1 MHAIPVARTDDAVRN
16 REPWLAASL
25 SWVFPGAG
33 HLYGRLWMAG
43 MALIILQVV
52 LSVGTIALLI
62 DSRVLLVA
70 LAPMLL
76 CNFGLHIGAAAAA
89 FRAVR
94 RRNTTEFERMRT
106 QVKDPWLAV
115 FLSVIF
121 PGLGHL
127 YLRKWIAGIA
137 FILASLLL
145 ELLVGKK
152 VWGVIPTIGF
162 NVVALICAYYAAPER
177 RESERILILVAATF
191 MGLFWLVSAP
201 IGWATQSYVVEAKIA
216 TGTSMAPVVQKG
228 TRLLVN
234 KLVYRWREPAVG
246 DIVLFVPPADGP
258 SVDDRTPMMKRIVA
272 IGGETVQVHNGSV
285 QIDGQYRE
293 PEGTP
298 PQLLSSTR
306 PLPHKIPWDTYG
318 VTEPYRVPEGC
329 YFVLGDNRV
338 NSLDSRDF
346 GAVPR
351 KSIIGKAVR
360 IYWPLN
366 APPLYGE
373 PAR

>member
-1 MHAIPVARTDDAVRN
+1 MHAITAAPADDTVRH

-25 SWVFPGAG
+25 SWVLPGAG

-43 MALIILQVV
+43 IALILLQVV
-52 LSVGTIALLI
+52 LSVGTIAILI
-62 DSRVLLVA
+62 DSRVPLVA

-94 RRNTTEFERMRT
+94 RRNTTEFERMRI
-106 QVKDPWLAV
+106 QAKDPWLAV
-115 FLSVIF
+115 FLSVII

-162 NVVALICAYYAAPER
+162 NMVALIGAYYAALR
-177 RESERILILVAATF
+177 RPESERTLILVAATF
-191 MGLFWLVSAP
+191 MGLFWLASAP
-201 IGWATQSYVVEAKIA
+201 IGWATQSYVAEAKIA
-216 TGTSMAPVVQKG
+216 TGTSMAPAVQKG
-228 TRLLVN
+228 TRLVVN

-246 DIVLFVPPADGP
+246 DIILFVPPADGP

-272 IGGETVQVHNGSV
+272 IGGEMVQVANGFV
-285 QIDGQYRE
+285 QIDGQYRK

-298 PQLLSSTR
+298 RQLLGPTR

-351 KSIIGKAVR
+351 ESILGKAVR

-366 APPLYGE
+366 APLLYGE
-373 PAR
+373 PTR